1 MAGGSD
7 RSPDAPGAP
16 AELRRTV
23 GQCADC
29 RFARTQ
35 PSARGSRFWRCRRAE
50 WDSRLRRYPPLPVQ
64 GCPGFERPGRSRA
77 RPQET

>member
-16 AELRRTV
+16 AELRRSV
-23 GQCADC
+23 GQCVDC

-35 PSARGSRFWRCRRAE
+35 TSARGSRFWRCQRAE
-50 WDSRLRRYPPLPVQ
+50 WDSRLLRYPPLPVR
-64 GCPGFERPGRSRA
+64 GCPGFESRA
-77 RPQET
+77 RCRARSRET